1 MKTKQRVYITTAGLV
16 LWKLCCLWLM
26 IYIYIERETYLLFD
40 YNIIKKINK
49 SITSI
54 KTYFHDSKWSLPL
67 PGIRRMHVLNA
78 ASSALVFRPWRV
90 WVCMYTSVLSRFYPC
105 SLLKEAKH
113 SWSEKCCIRETCH
126 HTWSFSTALIRLTH
140 WWISVMSLC
149 GESQIRCKMR
159 FHSMMSENR
168 CNKFCHL
175 FDRFVFFSLR
185 VGIIL
190 QRLY

>member
-1 MKTKQRVYITTAGLV
+1 MVKH
-16 LWKLCCLWLM
+16 KLQDM
-26 IYIYIERETYLLFD
+26 VTYLLFD
-40 YNIIKKINK
+40 YNIIKK
-49 SITSI
+49 SITSM
-54 KTYFHDSKWSLPL
+54 KTYFHDSKCSLPL
-67 PGIRRMHVLNA
+67 LGIRRKHVLNA

-113 SWSEKCCIRETCH
+113 SWSEKCCIREACH

-140 WWISVMSLC
+140 WWLSVMSLC

-168 CNKFCHL
+168 CDRFCHL
-175 FDRFVFFSLR
+175 LTDLCFFSLR

-190 QRLY
+190 QRLC

>member
-1 MKTKQRVYITTAGLV
+1 MVKH
-16 LWKLCCLWLM
+16 KLQDM
-26 IYIYIERETYLLFD
+26 VTYLLFD
-40 YNIIKKINK
+40 YNIIKK
-49 SITSI
+49 SITSM

-67 PGIRRMHVLNA
+67 LGIRRKHVLNA

-113 SWSEKCCIRETCH
+113 SWSEKCCIREACH
-126 HTWSFSTALIRLTH
+126 HTWSFSTALITLTH
-140 WWISVMSLC
+140 WWLSVMSLC

-168 CNKFCHL
+168 CDRFCHL
-175 FDRFVFFSLR
+175 LTDLCFS
-185 VGIIL
+185 V
-190 QRLY
+190 YAWV